1 MPIKKQYLKNKGECK
16 VTFKIPKNVAN
27 DYGSASVV
35 GDFNNWTNKQH
46 EMKKL
51 KQDGSFSVSVKLRT
65 GKAYEF
71 RYLFD
76 GTTYGNEPEADR
88 QVLTHFGDSENSVV
102 EV

>member
-51 KQDGSFSVSVKLRT
+51 K
-65 GKAYEF
+65 
-71 RYLFD
+71 
-76 GTTYGNEPEADR
+76 
-88 QVLTHFGDSENSVV
+88 
-102 EV
+102 